1 MNDTTIKFNGQNYIA
16 NYNKQTGYYEV
27 DLRAPAE
34 GGAYNTEIKFV
45 DLFGQSYEGTK
56 TVQVLTKEKLKL
68 ETNKVFMW
76 IFNGQDF
83 KVKNIL
89 EIADYEINIDE
100 ETNAKSSVKILK
112 KTTAEA
118 DDIVAIK
125 KNNEIIYWGIIDE
138 IQNEDGKNLYQITLK
153 YITNL
158 FSQSVALSKNQMT
171 DGIAEGYYRIRT
183 ILNTNKV
190 LDVLNGSKDTGAN
203 VQLYENN
210 NSDAQK
216 WKVAMSNDGY
226 HTFMAL
232 CSGKMLDLADGI
244 VQNEQNIW
252 QVTDNGSDAQK
263 WRIEHVEG
271 SKYRLRIKGH
281 FFYVDVKAGKA
292 ENGTN
297 IQLYSGEN
305 NSINQQF
312 ILEKLEDITIREEGV
327 EDFIANAIKENF
339 INSDDTFMN
348 KEYIE
353 VRVKTHTKLNTTVN
367 NAENNLYNL
376 HTYMTNCTQLYNINY
391 NIYTENKKL
400 IIEIENKSIKKKLI
414 DVNAQAIT
422 KYTEV
427 FETNIVSKVEVLT
440 DTDTY
445 CLYLLTDRTTTT
457 DKNNVNRAKGKTE
470 TVYVKDIKEAEQK
483 ALDTIQANRYN
494 HNITFEKLGDFMS
507 VGTPISIKTKNS
519 IILDTYISAVKI
531 TGSSKFVEYT
541 CGNIRIKFID
551 KLLKERNK

>member
-1 MNDTTIKFNGQNYIA
+1 MNEMTIKFNGQNYIA
-16 NYNKQTGYYEV
+16 NYNKETGYYEI
-27 DLRAPAE
+27 DLAAPDQ
-34 GGAYNTEIKFV
+34 GGIYNTEIKFT
-45 DLFGQSYEGTK
+45 DLFEQNYEATK
-56 TVQVLTKEKLKL
+56 AVQVLAKEKLKL
-68 ETNKVFMW
+68 ETTKVFMW

-83 KVKNIL
+83 KVKDIL

-112 KTTAEA
+112 ETTAKA

-138 IQNEDGKNLYQITLK
+138 IQNEDGKKLYEYTLK

-158 FSQSVALSKNQMT
+158 FSQKVALSKNQTT
-171 DGIAEGYYRIRT
+171 DEITEGYYRIRT

-190 LDVLNGSKDTGAN
+190 LDVVNGSKETGAN

-216 WKVAMSNDGY
+216 WKVTKSSDGY

-244 VQNEQNIW
+244 VQNEQNVW
-252 QVTDNGSDAQK
+252 QVTYNGSDAQK
-263 WRIEHVEG
+263 WRIEHDGG
-271 SKYRLRIKGH
+271 SKYRIRIKGH
-281 FFYVDVKAGKA
+281 FFYIDVKAGKA

-305 NSINQQF
+305 KSINQQF
-312 ILEKLEDITIREEGV
+312 ILEKLEDITIREEGI

-339 INSDDTFMN
+339 TNSDDEFMN
-348 KEYIE
+348 KKYIE
-353 VRVKTHTKLNTTVN
+353 VRVKTHTKLSTTVSN
-367 NAENNLYNL
+367 VENNLYNL

-391 NIYTENKKL
+391 NIYAENGKL
-400 IIEIENKSIKKKLI
+400 IIEIENKSAKKKLI
-414 DVNAQAIT
+414 DINAQAIT

-427 FETNIVSKVEVLT
+427 FETDIISKVEVLT
-440 DTDTY
+440 DTDIY
-445 CLYLLTDRTTTT
+445 YLYLLTDRTTTT
-457 DKNNVNRAKGKTE
+457 DKSNANRAKGRTE
-470 TVYVKDIKEAEQK
+470 VVYVKDIQEAEQK
-483 ALDTIQANRYN
+483 ALDTIKTNRYN
-494 HNITFEKLGDFMS
+494 HNITFEMAGELMKT
-507 VGTPISIKTKNS
+507 GTPIAIKTKNS
-519 IILDTYISAVKI
+519 TIFDTYISATKI
-531 TGSSKFVEYT
+531 KNNSKFVEYT

>member
-1 MNDTTIKFNGQNYIA
+1 MNEMTINFNGQDYIA
-16 NYNKQTGYYEV
+16 SYSKETGYYEV
-27 DLRAPAE
+27 DLTAQDQ
-34 GGAYNTEIKFV
+34 GGIYNTEIKFT
-45 DLFGQSYEGTK
+45 DLFGQSYETAK
-56 TVQVLTKEKLKL
+56 TLQVLAKEKIKL
-68 ETNKVFMW
+68 ETTKVFMW
-76 IFNGQDF
+76 IFNSQNF
-83 KVKNIL
+83 KVKDIL
-89 EIADYEINIDE
+89 EISDYEINIDE

-112 KTTAEA
+112 KTRAKA

-138 IQNEDGKNLYQITLK
+138 IQNEDGKKLYEYTLK

-158 FSQSVALSKNQMT
+158 FSQKVALSKNQMT
-171 DGIAEGYYRIRT
+171 DEITEGYYRIRT

-190 LDVLNGSKDTGAN
+190 LDVVNGSKETGAN

-216 WKVAMSNDGY
+216 WKVTKSSDGY

-244 VQNEQNIW
+244 VQNEQNVW

-271 SKYRLRIKGH
+271 AKYRLRIKGH

-312 ILEKLEDITIREEGV
+312 ILEKLEDITIREEGI
-327 EDFIANAIKENF
+327 EDFIGNAIKENF
-339 INSDDTFMN
+339 INSKDAFMN

-353 VRVKTHTKLNTTVN
+353 VRIKTHTKSNTTVTN
-367 NAENNLYNL
+367 VQDNLYDL

-391 NIYTENKKL
+391 SFYVENKKL
-400 IIEIENKSIKKKLI
+400 IVEIENKSTKKKLI
-414 DVNAQAIT
+414 DINAQAIT

-427 FETNIVSKVEVLT
+427 FETDIISKVEVLT
-440 DTDTY
+440 DTDIY
-445 CLYLLTDRTTTT
+445 YLYLLTDRTTTT

-470 TVYVKDIKEAEQK
+470 TVYVKDIQEAEQK
-483 ALDTIQANRYN
+483 ALDTIKANRYN
-494 HNITFEKLGDFMS
+494 HNITFEMAGELMK
-507 VGTPISIKTKNS
+507 VGTSIAIKTKDS
-519 IILDTYISAVKI
+519 VIFDTYISATKI
-531 TGSSKFVEYT
+531 KGNSKFIEYT